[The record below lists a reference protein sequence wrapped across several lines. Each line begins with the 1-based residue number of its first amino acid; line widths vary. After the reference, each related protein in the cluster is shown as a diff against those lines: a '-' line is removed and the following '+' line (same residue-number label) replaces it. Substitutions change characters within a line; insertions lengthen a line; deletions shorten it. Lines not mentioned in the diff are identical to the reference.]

1 MPEHGY
7 EKLGMVKGVKSKSVQ
22 PIGEARVAACPL
34 CGIQL
39 REKALTY
46 RELYCESCEKEFY
59 VSSRAEGVGTDTSG
73 PLRKHD

>member
-1 MPEHGY
+1 M
-7 EKLGMVKGVKSKSVQ
+7 MSSDKSKTVQ
-22 PIGEARVAACPL
+22 PIGEARVSACPL

-59 VSSRAEGVGTDTSG
+59 VKAPASGKFAEHKLETQAEE
-73 PLRKHD
+73 

>member
-1 MPEHGY
+1 M
-7 EKLGMVKGVKSKSVQ
+7 MSSDKSKSVQ

-39 REKALTY
+39 TEMALTY

-59 VSSRAEGVGTDTSG
+59 VKAPASGKFAEHKSETQAEE
-73 PLRKHD
+73 

>member
-1 MPEHGY
+1 MMSSDKPGT
-7 EKLGMVKGVKSKSVQ
+7 VQ

-59 VSSRAEGVGTDTSG
+59 VKAPATGKFANKITETKTGE
-73 PLRKHD
+73 

>member
-1 MPEHGY
+1 MSSD
-7 EKLGMVKGVKSKSVQ
+7 KSKSVQ

-59 VSSRAEGVGTDTSG
+59 VKAPASGKFAEHKSETQTGE
-73 PLRKHD
+73 